1 MVLELD
7 PADVADALRAGELDA
22 ALIHEY
28 DFAADPAHRGL
39 ATTALRTEAMYL
51 AAAVDSGH
59 VVPARTE
66 STDISAIAACR
77 EMPWIVATRGSS
89 AAR

>member
-7 PADVADALRAGELDA
+7 PAEVADALRAGELDV

-39 ATTALRTEAMYL
+39 ATTALRTEAMSTTSPRCSPSSRPVRAWPSYL
-51 AAAVDSGH
+51 SWA
-59 VVPARTE
+59 
-66 STDISAIAACR
+66 
-77 EMPWIVATRGSS
+77 
-89 AAR
+89 